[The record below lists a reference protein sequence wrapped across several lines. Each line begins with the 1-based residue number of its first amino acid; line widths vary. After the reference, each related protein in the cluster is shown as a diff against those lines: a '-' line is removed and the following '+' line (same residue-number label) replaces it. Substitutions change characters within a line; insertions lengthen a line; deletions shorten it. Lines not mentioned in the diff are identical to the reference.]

1 MKFHEN
7 LSSESRAVLCGR
19 AEGHTEKNEEAHTGF
34 SQFCE
39 SALKPTGSSNY
50 TCKIPQYCTTP
61 ISRNSPTNSCTPPR
75 LDSHSHTHHHYTTT
89 TTTPPPP
96 PQKSPPQPPPNRPT
110 TTTKPLHNNHHHL
123 HYQNTPPPPK
133 RPTTTAAAAIYSITF
148 SFTTHLIVQWPI
160 LELIICSGEF
170 NYCSSISHYKPPR
183 LPSVAR

>member
-89 TTTPPPP
+89 T
-96 PQKSPPQPPPNRPT
+96 
-110 TTTKPLHNNHHHL
+110 PLPLQSYEFARVWLLTSLNMLFTFVPFYVAHN
-123 HYQNTPPPPK
+123 
-133 RPTTTAAAAIYSITF
+133 
-148 SFTTHLIVQWPI
+148 WPFI
-160 LELIICSGEF
+160 
-170 NYCSSISHYKPPR
+170 
-183 LPSVAR
+183 